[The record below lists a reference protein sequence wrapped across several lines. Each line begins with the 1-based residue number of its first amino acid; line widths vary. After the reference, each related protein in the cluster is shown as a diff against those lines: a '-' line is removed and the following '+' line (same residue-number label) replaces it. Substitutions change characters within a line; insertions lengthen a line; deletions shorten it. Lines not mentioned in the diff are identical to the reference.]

1 MAQRNQYIQDAEQKG
16 SRLGN
21 RKRAQDEG
29 ETEDEGDEDLGYGE
43 GNNG

>member
-29 ETEDEGDEDLGYGE
+29 DEDLGYGE